1 MKQYTIKNTDLM
13 LNGKLFPEGSTINLD
28 DKDAQS
34 LSNYLEEIKDN
45 VTLCGVAGST
55 KNIEQKTNNKTRSK

>member
-1 MKQYTIKNTDLM
+1 MRTYKIINTDIQ

-34 LSNYLEEIKDN
+34 LSKYLEEIN
-45 VTLCGVAGST
+45 VAST
-55 KNIEQKTNNKTRSK
+55 NNKEQKTNFKTRSK

>member
-1 MKQYTIKNTDLM
+1 MRTYKIINTAIQ

-34 LSNYLEEIKDN
+34 LSKYLEEIN
-45 VTLCGVAGST
+45 VAST
-55 KNIEQKTNNKTRSK
+55 NNKEQKTNIKTRSK

>member
-1 MKQYTIKNTDLM
+1 MKQYKIINTAIQ

-34 LSNYLEEIKDN
+34 LSKYLEEIN
-45 VTLCGVAGST
+45 VAST
-55 KNIEQKTNNKTRSK
+55 NNKEQKTNIKTRSK